1 MVLLMLTTSVAVLVY
16 FLRHREQ
23 AGRRVWQTKIAPA
36 LACIGL
42 VASLWLVLSNFT
54 LVTGGSAALSTALA
68 AVPFLG
74 LLIGCLVGQPERL
87 QLFRHGVT
95 PGAITALEGPRM
107 STILMMSAL
116 QSCQKHAGHARPL
129 RVRSGRNSE

>member
-16 FLRHREQ
+16 FLRHRE
-23 AGRRVWQTKIAPA
+23 AGRRVWETKIAPA

-87 QLFRHGVT
+87 QLSG
-95 PGAITALEGPRM
+95 TA
-107 STILMMSAL
+107 
-116 QSCQKHAGHARPL
+116 
-129 RVRSGRNSE
+129 

>member
-54 LVTGGSAALSTALA
+54 LVTGGSAALSTVLA

-87 QLFRHGVT
+87 QLSG
-95 PGAITALEGPRM
+95 TA
-107 STILMMSAL
+107 
-116 QSCQKHAGHARPL
+116 
-129 RVRSGRNSE
+129 